1 MRGPNFSKNKTLK
14 KTLKFDYVNHKK
26 FNIKKQRG
34 FGSFLQSVD
43 ILTSEFSDKINFDGK
58 ELYKSKIGGFLSVL
72 LFVII
77 FVFESETI
85 HKLMNSYNPYIA
97 TINQA
102 IDPNSAIGLGKY
114 SLQKLNKFF
123 LTAVDSDDIQVS
135 YDEFYPYMR
144 MKIIY
149 YEQNADGVI

>member
-1 MRGPNFSKNKTLK
+1 
-14 KTLKFDYVNHKK
+14 
-26 FNIKKQRG
+26 
-34 FGSFLQSVD
+34 LQSVD

-114 SLQKLNKFF
+114 SL
-123 LTAVDSDDIQVS
+123 
-135 YDEFYPYMR
+135 
-144 MKIIY
+144 
-149 YEQNADGVI
+149 